1 MTSRRTAAALA
12 LSLLAPAA
20 FAQTPTQPVTPDAVP
35 PRRIEL
41 AAPVEVPLALEANL
55 PILEARVNGQGPFRF
70 GIETG
75 AGFVVISPE
84 LAAKLALKRTGGPD
98 DSPEYHVDRLD
109 IGAAAFHDFPV
120 SALRVAQPGIDGVLG
135 LPLYRDLLLTI
146 DYPNSRARFE
156 RGSLPAA
163 DGQTV
168 LALSHIGPFWG
179 LPIVVAGA
187 PQAAVLRHAIHR
199 RVRVHARERRAA
211 EVRRRAARDRPRPR
225 RGDPGDRGEGGTAG
239 RDRHDRPV

>member
-1 MTSRRTAAALA
+1 MTSGRSPAALLA
-12 LSLLAPAA
+12 LLLLAPPAYAQSAA
-20 FAQTPTQPVTPDAVP
+20 QPVTPESVP

-41 AAPVEVPLALEANL
+41 AAPVEVPLSLEANL

-84 LAAKLALKRTGGPD
+84 LAAKLGLKRTGGPD

-135 LPLYRDLLLTI
+135 LPLYHDLLLTI
-146 DYPNSRARFE
+146 DYPNRRARFE

-163 DGQTV
+163 DG
-168 LALSHIGPFWG
+168 
-179 LPIVVAGA
+179 
-187 PQAAVLRHAIHR
+187 
-199 RVRVHARERRAA
+199 
-211 EVRRRAARDRPRPR
+211 
-225 RGDPGDRGEGGTAG
+225 
-239 RDRHDRPV
+239 